1 MMGSHKQRDD
11 DEGLLSSF
19 LVRVYACLLL
29 LDRKSVV

>member
-19 LVRVYACLLL
+19 LVRVYACLLQIG
-29 LDRKSVV
+29 RAHV